1 VISTPVKFEGSIMQV
16 GNSLRITIPQE
27 IAKHLDLDRGDAVEL
42 WVNNHS
48 MVMEKKV
55 FVYDAIWGFQEDI
68 LVLRKSLSKSINA
81 HTSQPWGLPL
91 HKYKG
96 QLTIERD
103 KIMLKGEDV
112 DSNEETSLLF
122 SLEEVKDVYIGWDNT
137 LRQWKDTRAWIR
149 PLRISL
155 QDREKSKTLYIYAKN
170 TEAKVYGEENESIL
184 QMLQK

>member
-1 VISTPVKFEGSIMQV
+1 MPVKFEGSVMQV

-27 IAKHLDLDRGDAVEL
+27 IAKHLNLDRGDPVEL

-48 MVMEKKV
+48 MVLEKKV

-68 LVLRKSLSKSINA
+68 LALRDKLSKSIKA
-81 HTSQPWGLPL
+81 HASQPLGMPL

-96 QLTIERD
+96 QLTIERE
-103 KIMLKGEDV
+103 KIMLKGEDT
-112 DSNEETSLLF
+112 DSNEPASLLF
-122 SLEEVKDVYIGWDNT
+122 SLEEVKDVYLGWDNT

-149 PLRISL
+149 PLRIIF
-155 QDREKSKTLYIYAKN
+155 QDEAESKTLYIYAKKP
-170 TEAKVYGEENESIL
+170 EAKIYGGENESIL